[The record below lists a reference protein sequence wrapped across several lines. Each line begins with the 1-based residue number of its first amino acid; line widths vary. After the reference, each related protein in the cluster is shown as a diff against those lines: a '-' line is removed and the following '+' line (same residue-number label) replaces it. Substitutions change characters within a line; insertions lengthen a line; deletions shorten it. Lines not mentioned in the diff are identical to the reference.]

1 MELTF
6 LIIWVNFAGLNFFSN
21 LFMQILKKHFRLLP
35 LIFLLI
41 AGGVLILF
49 PLSIRGQ
56 QVQPQKT
63 VLLNGQTGFKI
74 TRNGSTGFHFINRL
88 ASIDVHEEGTTKGIF
103 SVIGA
108 EGYASIHVAGD
119 PSLPVLNKLIEVPE
133 NALVKVTITRA
144 VYKEYDASDLGIRY
158 RLIPAQ
164 LPVLKTDIDPRTIPF
179 VMNVVTYNSN
189 SYGDTMTVR
198 TQDAGLLR
206 GVRLMR
212 IEVVPVNYNPVTQKL
227 RICTELEAE
236 VSFSISKSAIAS
248 NLSSPYFENIFSLT
262 ANHSKPTLK
271 ALIVAQPVTYIVLAN
286 PMFKTALKPFI
297 DWKIKKGFNVIEV
310 YTDNPAVG
318 TTPVAIKQYLQNI
331 YRNPPQG
338 MSAPSFLLIVG
349 DVNLLPP
356 FHSESGQHVTD
367 LYYAEYSGDK
377 LPELFYGRFP
387 ASTVAELQ
395 VMIDKTL
402 EYEKYVM
409 HDPSYLGKAAL
420 ISGADASHQLN
431 WSNGQIRYASEN
443 YFNAAQ
449 NIDASVVLQPSTI
462 ADVDKTMQSI
472 ASGVG
477 FANYTAH
484 CNAAGWSNPKL
495 TTAELTN
502 LQNDHKYTLMV
513 GNCCQSARF
522 DQDCLA
528 TAVLK
533 LPGKGAIGYIGGSND
548 TYWDEDYWWSN
559 GFKAITGNPSYDAQ
573 HPGALDGTFHTHNEG
588 TDKWFITQGQ
598 LLVAGNL
605 AVEQSNSTL
614 KSYYWEIYCLMGD
627 PSLSMY
633 YGIPKPLS
641 HSYLQLLPIGATSFI
656 IHTDPYAYAAI
667 SMNGKL
673 YGATMAGTDGVA
685 VVNMSPITVA
695 GDADIVIT
703 MQNRQP
709 YQGTVKVD
717 SPSGAYMLLD
727 TYTLHDALGNNDG
740 FADYGEQ
747 PSLNISIKN
756 FGQLASGNLSLKL
769 TSQDK
774 FVTVKQSVAS
784 WGSVTPT
791 GSATV
796 NDAFAIAIDS
806 LTPDR
811 EIANLSLE
819 VMDGTNSWTSK
830 FTLPIRS
837 RRLEVGTEVIDDAAT
852 GNGNGLADPGESFTL
867 KIPITNAGQSMATGT
882 EVSISTDNQY
892 LTLNNSSVIIG
903 DMLPGTQKQAVFS
916 ISAASNAPLGT
927 MPKVTLQ
934 AKASGNYTISKDY
947 LLTIGIISED
957 FEANN
962 FDHLPWEQSG
972 SPSWTIS
979 NINPQQGT
987 FSARSGGITHAQS
1000 STLSVTFNILHDGKI
1015 SFFKKVSSEAG
1026 YDRLLFYIDNL
1037 LVGEWSGQQDWEKA
1051 SFDVTAGTH
1060 TFRWTYLKDGA
1071 TSVGSDCAWIDNI
1084 IFPQV
1089 NTSPLIRLGA
1099 MVINDFTGNKNGQ
1112 LDPGESVNI
1121 TLPVENNGLN
1131 PAVDAVAKLT
1141 CNSPYITINQTE
1153 VNLGTLV
1160 RGSHYQPSFAASVS
1174 KTAPIGIAVD
1184 LVFRLDALT
1193 TTAQKS
1199 FIRVIGNTPLVED
1212 FERGTFTSLNWL
1224 SGGNN
1229 PWSIENTS
1237 TSLTGKFSARS
1248 GMIKDMQSS
1257 DLLISLE
1264 VVADDSIRFW
1274 LKTSTEK
1281 QADYL
1286 KFFIDGQ
1293 VKGSWSGETPWK
1305 RVAFTVPPGIHTF
1318 EWSYQ
1323 KDYIT
1328 LAGSD
1333 AVWIDNIQFPP
1344 VSPSLPLAML
1354 TSVNPV
1360 RICQGESAVLSVKAS
1375 GGTGVYSYSWKPASG
1390 LSNPVS
1396 ATTVAMPDVTTDYV
1410 VEVNDGNVT
1419 SSTTVH
1425 LNVLKLPEKPVI
1437 TVSPDSRT
1445 LYSSVLNGY
1454 QWFKDTI
1461 LISGATTSSYVP
1473 TENGMYAVKVFNY
1486 NCWSEHSTL
1495 YQFIST
1501 GLPSSEVSSMLDF
1514 SPNPFTSVLNLHFTL
1529 TESSPLSLTLCD
1541 LTGRTINRVV
1551 EMAIQSPGDYR
1562 KTIILQSLQKG
1573 VYLIVMKTKGN
1584 TIIRK
1589 VVKN

>member
-1 MELTF
+1 ML
-6 LIIWVNFAGLNFFSN
+6 
-21 LFMQILKKHFRLLP
+21 ILKHHFRLLLP
-35 LIFLLI
+35 LLILLI
-41 AGGVLILF
+41 AGGVVVLF
-49 PLSIRGQ
+49 PQSIRAQ
-56 QVQPQKT
+56 QVQPQKA

-74 TRNGSTGFHFINRL
+74 TQNGNTGFHFINRL
-88 ASIDVHEEGTTKGIF
+88 ASMDVHEEGTTKGIF

-108 EGYASIHVAGD
+108 EGYAFTQVAGD
-119 PSLPVLNKLIEVPE
+119 PSLPVLRKLIEVPE
-133 NALVKVTITRA
+133 NAIVKVSITRA
-144 VYKEYDASDLGIRY
+144 VYKEYNAADLGIRY

-164 LPVLKTDIDPRTIPF
+164 LPVPKTDIDPRTIPF
-179 VMNVVTYNSN
+179 IMNVATYNSN

-198 TQDAGLLR
+198 IQDAGLLR

-212 IEVVPVNYNPVTQKL
+212 LEVAPVNYNPVTQKI
-227 RICTELEAE
+227 RVCTELEAE
-236 VSFSISKSAIAS
+236 VNFSIPKSAPAG

-262 ANHSKPTLK
+262 ANHSKPTFK
-271 ALIVAQPVTYIVLAN
+271 ALITAQPVTYIILAN

-297 DWKIKKGFNVIEV
+297 EWKTQKGFNVIEV

-318 TTPVAIKQYLQNI
+318 TTPAAIKQYLQNL
-331 YRNPPQG
+331 YLNPPQG

-356 FHSESGQHVTD
+356 FHSEAGQHVTD
-367 LYYAEYSGDK
+367 LYYGEYSGDK

-402 EYEKYVM
+402 EYEKYAM
-409 HDPSYLGKAAL
+409 PDPSYLGKAAL
-420 ISGADASHQLN
+420 ISGVDASHQLN

-443 YFNAAQ
+443 YFNATQ
-449 NIDASVVLQPSTI
+449 DIDASVVLQPSTI
-462 ADVDKTMQSI
+462 ADVNRAMQSI

-495 TTAELTN
+495 TTAELSN

-522 DQDCLA
+522 DQDCFA
-528 TAVLK
+528 KAVLT
-533 LPGKGAIGYIGGSND
+533 LPEKGAIGYIGGSND

-573 HPGALDGTFHTHNEG
+573 HPGALDGAFHTHNEG

-627 PSLSMY
+627 PSLLMY
-633 YGIPKPLS
+633 YGVPKPLV

-656 IHTDPYAYAAI
+656 IYTEPYAYAAI

-673 YGATMAGTDGVA
+673 YGAAMAGTDGVT

-703 MQNRQP
+703 KQNRQP

-717 SPSGAYMLLD
+717 SPSGAYLLLD
-727 TYTLHDALGNNDG
+727 SYTLHDALGNNDG

-747 PSLNISIKN
+747 PLLNINIKN
-756 FGQLASGNLSLKL
+756 FGQQASGDLSLKL
-769 TSQDK
+769 TSQDE
-774 FVTVKQSVAS
+774 FVTVKHSSAS
-784 WGSVTPT
+784 WGSVAPT

-796 NDAFAIAIDS
+796 NDAFKIRIDS

-819 VMDGTNSWTSK
+819 VTDGKNSWTSK

-837 RRLEVGTEVIDDAAT
+837 RRLEAGTEVIDDAAT
-852 GNGNGLADPGESFTL
+852 GNGNGLADPGESFMF
-867 KIPITNAGQSMATGT
+867 KIPITNTGQSTATGT
-882 EVSISTDNQY
+882 TISISSDNQF
-892 LTLNNSSVIIG
+892 LTLNNPSVIIG
-903 DMLPGTQKQAVFS
+903 DMVPGAQKQAVFS

-934 AKASGNYTISKDY
+934 AKASGNYTVSKDY

-972 SPSWTIS
+972 SLPWAIS
-979 NINPQQGT
+979 NINPQQGK

-1000 STLSVTFNILHDGKI
+1000 STLSVTFNILRDGKI

-1037 LVGEWSGQQDWEKA
+1037 LVGEWSGQQDWDKA

-1060 TFRWTYLKDGA
+1060 AFRWTYLKDGA
-1071 TSVGSDCAWIDNI
+1071 TSAGSDCAWIDNI
-1084 IFPQV
+1084 VFPQV
-1089 NTSPLIRLGA
+1089 NTSLLIRLGA
-1099 MVINDFTGNKNGQ
+1099 LVINDVTGNKNGQ

-1121 TLPVENNGLN
+1121 TLPIENLGLT

-1141 CNSPYITINQTE
+1141 CNSPYITINRTE

-1160 RGSHYQPSFAASVS
+1160 RGSLYQPGFTASVS
-1174 KTAPIGIAVD
+1174 NTAPKGIAVD
-1184 LVFRLDALT
+1184 LAFRLDAVT
-1193 TTAQKS
+1193 TSAQKS
-1199 FIRVIGNTPLVED
+1199 FVRVIGNPPLVED
-1212 FERGTFTSLNWL
+1212 FEQGTFTSLNWL

-1229 PWSIENTS
+1229 PWTIENTS

-1248 GMIKDMQSS
+1248 GIIKDMQSS

-1274 LKTSTEK
+1274 INTSTEK

-1293 VKGSWSGETPWK
+1293 LKGSWSEETSWK
-1305 RVAFTVPPGIHTF
+1305 RVAFAVTPGIHTF
-1318 EWSYQ
+1318 MWSYQ
-1323 KDYIT
+1323 KDYIA

-1333 AVWIDNIQFPP
+1333 AVRIDNIQFPP
-1344 VSPSLPLAML
+1344 ISPSLPLAIL
-1354 TSVNPV
+1354 ASVNPV
-1360 RICQGESAVLSVKAS
+1360 RICQGESAMLSVKAS

-1390 LSNPVS
+1390 LTDPLS
-1396 ATTVAMPDVTTDYV
+1396 ATTVATPVVNATLDTYVDYV
-1410 VEVNDGNVT
+1410 VEVNDGSVT

-1437 TVSPDSRT
+1437 TVSADPRT
-1445 LYSSVLNGY
+1445 LYSSESNGY
-1454 QWFKDTI
+1454 QWYKDTI
-1461 LISGATTSSYVP
+1461 SITGANTSSYTP

-1486 NCWSEHSTL
+1486 TCWSERSAF
-1495 YQFIST
+1495 YQYIST
-1501 GLPSSEVSSMLDF
+1501 GLPSSEASSMLDF
-1514 SPNPFTSVLNLHFTL
+1514 SPNPFTSVLNLHYTL

-1541 LTGRTINRVV
+1541 LTGRTISRIV
-1551 EMAIQSPGDYR
+1551 EMVMQSPGDYR
-1562 KTIILQSLQKG
+1562 KTIHLQSLQKG
-1573 VYLIVMKTKGN
+1573 IYLIVLKTKGN